1 MNTAVKPEGAINA
14 EAAATAGRET
24 SVGEAPGREY
34 LVPILA
40 RGRLIMPD
48 ADALDLGGRK
58 GARFRCPSPAKHIR
72 DLVLP
77 NASDLRD
84 LQQMPVDRIIDFLVE
99 LGPRL
104 TLSNP
109 HMREAFALALE
120 AGGLTEPV
128 LRSVYAQVPTCFDRL
143 RLEHTVDKC
152 IGKNYLDGWVEQGE
166 QGQPSMFRVRAFGT
180 RGVHITAGNVPIVAA
195 ITVVRS
201 ALTKSDSLIK
211 LPSNDP
217 LTASAIVRTMI
228 EMDPTHPVTRHF
240 AVAYWRGGDVEVER
254 ELYKPQH
261 IERITAWG
269 GMSSL
274 KHIRQY
280 LVPGVELIGMN
291 PKLSMSIV
299 GKEGLADD
307 TAMSR
312 CAVGIALMAGRLNQ
326 TACSSTRVVYV
337 ECDTDEDS
345 LERLERL
352 GRHVQ
357 RAFAELP
364 ASESTP
370 APRANRELEDELRA
384 IELSPD
390 YYRVHGD
397 TIRGGVIISRTE
409 EPVEFSA
416 RLENRIVNLVPV
428 ADITRVVQWVS
439 ESTQTI
445 GIYPDS
451 LRVKLRDDLALHGA
465 QRTIA
470 LGESLFVLSSSDT
483 KQMAAQTAALPH
495 DGMEPMRRMVK
506 WVIDQSVGSG

>member
-1 MNTAVKPEGAINA
+1 MDTAVKSNAPE
-14 EAAATAGRET
+14 TQR
-24 SVGEAPGREY
+24 REY
-34 LVPILA
+34 VVPILA
-40 RGRLIMPD
+40 RGRVIMPE
-48 ADALDLGGRK
+48 ADALVFGGRK
-58 GARFRCPSPAKHIR
+58 GAQFRCPSPAKHVH

-84 LQQMPVDRIIDFLVE
+84 LAQMPIDRIIDFLAE

-104 TLSNP
+104 TLANP
-109 HMREAFALALE
+109 HMREAFDLALE

-128 LRSVYAQVPTCFDRL
+128 LRSVYAQVPGCFDRM
-143 RLEHTVDKC
+143 RLEFAADKN
-152 IGKNYLDGWVEQGE
+152 IGKDYLDGWVEQGE
-166 QGQPSMFRVRAFGT
+166 PGEASLFRVRAFGT

-195 ITVVRS
+195 ITVTRS

-228 EMDPTHPVTRHF
+228 DMDPSHPVTRHL
-240 AVAYWRGGDVEVER
+240 AVAYWQGGDATVER
-254 ELYKPQH
+254 ELYRPAF
-261 IERITAWG
+261 IDRISAWG

-291 PKLSMSIV
+291 PKLSISIV
-299 GKEGLADD
+299 GKEGLADEA
-307 TAMSR
+307 AMR
-312 CAVGIALMAGRLNQ
+312 VAAHGIALMAGRLNQ
-326 TACSSTRVVYV
+326 TACSNTRVVYV
-337 ECDTDEDS
+337 ECDTDETS
-345 LERLERL
+345 LERLERF
-352 GRHVQ
+352 GRHIQ

-364 ASESTP
+364 PGESTP
-370 APRANRELEDELRA
+370 ATKPNRALEEELRA
-384 IELSPD
+384 IELDTD
-390 YYRVHGD
+390 YYRVFGD
-397 TIRGGVIISRTE
+397 TINGGVIVSRTE

-428 ADITRVVQWVS
+428 SDITRVPQWVDD
-439 ESTQTI
+439 STQTI

-465 QRTIA
+465 QRTLP
-470 LGESLFVLSSSDT
+470 LGETLFDMSPGAARSIT
-483 KQMAAQTAALPH
+483 AQTAALPH

-506 WVIDQSVGSG
+506 WVIDQSVQ